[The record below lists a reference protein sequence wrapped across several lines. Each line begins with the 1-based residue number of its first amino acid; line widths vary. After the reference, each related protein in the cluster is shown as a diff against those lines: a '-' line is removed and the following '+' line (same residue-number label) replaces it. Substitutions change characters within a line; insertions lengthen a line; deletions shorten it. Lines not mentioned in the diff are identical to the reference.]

1 MTNPMAKL
9 RFAVAWVI
17 VGVWVGTL
25 ALNAFAPNYDVP
37 PTVHGLMLL
46 VAGFLFG
53 PTITGGRREKLD
65 DQDSDS

>member
-25 ALNAFAPNYDVP
+25 VLNAVAPNYDVP

-65 DQDSDS
+65 DQDANS

>member
-1 MTNPMAKL
+1 MTNPMGKL

-17 VGVWVGTL
+17 VGVWVLTL
-25 ALNAFAPNYDVP
+25 ALNAFAPTYDIP

-65 DQDSDS
+65 DQESDR